1 MLIMRSVW
9 IRFISK
15 FNSSMVF
22 AVLLILLIF
31 LLLAISLDVSFSDIF
46 QIKISASRLLFDILI
61 TFLRVS
67 ITTLCAW
74 ICGIAVGYFL
84 FQSNIL
90 SNLLLP
96 TINLIR
102 HISPFAWLPFA
113 IIWFGLG
120 EPSIFFVMFITL
132 FFPTVIAVSDFF
144 STIPGEYIDEA
155 QVCGASRSQLF
166 FQIELPLILNNLL
179 NLLRVIWGLGWSVI
193 VAAEMLGVNS
203 GLGFRLLDFRYLLK
217 YPEMLVYLLVMGG
230 LGILFDKF
238 LFFLIRLYRNKTC

>member
-1 MLIMRSVW
+1 MISVW
-9 IRFISK
+9 KRFISR
-15 FNSSMVF
+15 FNNTSVF
-22 AVLLILLIF
+22 AVLLIFLIF
-31 LLLAISLDVSFSDIF
+31 LFLAISLDISFPDIF
-46 QIKISASRLLFDILI
+46 RIKISAHRLLSDILI

-74 ICGIAVGYFL
+74 VCGVVVGYYI

-90 SNLLLP
+90 KNLLLP
-96 TINLIR
+96 IINLIR

-132 FFPTVIAVSDFF
+132 FFPTVIAVSEFF
-144 STIPGEYIDEA
+144 STIPGEYIAEA
-155 QVCGASRSQLF
+155 QVCGASQSQLF

-217 YPEMLVYLLVMGG
+217 YPEMLVYLLVMGI

-238 LFFLIRLYRNKTC
+238 LFFLIKSYQKKTC